1 MYAYLRNVGSK
12 CTRPIHLLLPVSDS
26 FKVSLTLERK
36 SDKSCARLSLEKIT
50 VGNNDYVQSRLV
62 LFKIVK

>member
-1 MYAYLRNVGSK
+1 MLAANVLVLFTYCGQFQ
-12 CTRPIHLLLPVSDS
+12 IS

-36 SDKSCARLSLEKIT
+36 SDKSCARLSLVKII
-50 VGNNDYVQSRLV
+50 VDNNDYVQSRLV